1 MNKKIDFKDLTIK
14 DFFFF
19 NKMLTPSFIT
29 IVYWIALVLIGISAL
44 TMILGS
50 FAAFAYSFTMG
61 LVAFFT
67 GIITLIVGFISTRIG
82 FELICVLFNIN
93 HNIQKLANENTDSE
107 KQEESSSSNT
117 VN

>member
-1 MNKKIDFKDLTIK
+1 MNKKFDFKDLTIK

-29 IVYWIALVLIGISAL
+29 IVYWITLVLIGFSAL

-50 FAAFAYSFTMG
+50 FALFAYSFTAG
-61 LVAFFT
+61 LFTFFS
-67 GIITLIVGFISTRIG
+67 GIITFVVGFVSTRIG

-93 HNIQKLANENTDSE
+93 HNIQKLANEKTDSE
-107 KQEESSSSNT
+107 KTEELSNT
-117 VN
+117 DTIN

>member
-1 MNKKIDFKDLTIK
+1 MK